1 MTQVKENH
9 HMLSFLR
16 PQPGPHSSNGIHG
29 TMSDTAGNS
38 ALDVQQRL
46 ADAGAEAKKQFGDVE
61 ELIKSWIKT
70 RPGLTLGA
78 ALAAG
83 VLIGWLIKRR

>member
-1 MTQVKENH
+1 
-9 HMLSFLR
+9 MLSFLR
-16 PQPGPHSSNGIHG
+16 PQPGPHGSNGIHG
-29 TMSDTAGNS
+29 NMSDTAGNT
-38 ALDVQQRL
+38 AVELQQRL

-61 ELIKSWIKT
+61 ELIKEWIKT

>member
-1 MTQVKENH
+1 MTQAKENN

-16 PQPGPHSSNGIHG
+16 DRSDPHSSNGIHG
-29 TMSDTAGNS
+29 MMSETAATAAGE
-38 ALDVQQRL
+38 LGQRL
-46 ADAGAEAKKQFGDVE
+46 ADVGAEAKKQFGDVE
-61 ELIKSWIKT
+61 ELIKTWIKT

-78 ALAAG
+78 AVAAG

>member
-1 MTQVKENH
+1 
-9 HMLSFLR
+9 MLSFSR
-16 PQPGPHSSNGIHG
+16 PQPEPHSRNGIHG
-29 TMSDTAGNS
+29 TMSETAGNA
-38 ALDVQQRL
+38 ALEVQQRL

-61 ELIKSWIKT
+61 ELFKTWIKA

>member
-1 MTQVKENH
+1 
-9 HMLSFLR
+9 MLSFLR
-16 PQPGPHSSNGIHG
+16 PQPGPHSTNGIHG
-29 TMSDTAGNS
+29 TMSDTAGNT
-38 ALDVQQRL
+38 AQELQQRL
-46 ADAGAEAKKQFGDVE
+46 ADAGAEAKKQFGDLE
-61 ELIKSWIKT
+61 ELIKACIKA

>member
-1 MTQVKENH
+1 
-9 HMLSFLR
+9 
-16 PQPGPHSSNGIHG
+16 
-29 TMSDTAGNS
+29 MSEIAGNT
-38 ALDVQQRL
+38 ALEVQQRL
-46 ADAGAEAKKQFGDVE
+46 ADSSAEAKKHLGDVE
-61 ELIKSWIKT
+61 ELIKSWIKA

>member
-1 MTQVKENH
+1 
-9 HMLSFLR
+9 MLSFLR
-16 PQPGPHSSNGIHG
+16 PQPGPHRTNGTHG
-29 TMSDTAGNS
+29 TVSEAAGN
-38 ALDVQQRL
+38 ATLELQQRL
-46 ADAGAEAKKQFGDVE
+46 VDAGVEAKKQFGDVE
-61 ELIKSWIKT
+61 ELLKACIKA

>member
-1 MTQVKENH
+1 
-9 HMLSFLR
+9 MLSFL
-16 PQPGPHSSNGIHG
+16 QPRSGGDSTNGIHG
-29 TMSDTAGNS
+29 TTSDLARN
-38 ALDVQQRL
+38 AAVELEQRL
-46 ADAGAEAKKQFGDVE
+46 AEAGAEVKKQFGDVE
-61 ELIKSWIKT
+61 ELIKGWVKA

>member
-1 MTQVKENH
+1 
-9 HMLSFLR
+9 MLSFL
-16 PQPGPHSSNGIHG
+16 QPPPPDHDKGNGIG
-29 TMSDTAGNS
+29 RTVSDITGNIPRE
-38 ALDVQQRL
+38 LEQRL

-61 ELIKSWIKT
+61 ELLKSWIKT

-83 VLIGWLIKRR
+83 VVIGWLIKRR

>member
-1 MTQVKENH
+1 
-9 HMLSFLR
+9 
-16 PQPGPHSSNGIHG
+16 
-29 TMSDTAGNS
+29 MSDTAAS
-38 ALDVQQRL
+38 TALEVQQRL

-61 ELIKSWIKT
+61 EMVKTWIKT

>member
-1 MTQVKENH
+1 
-9 HMLSFLR
+9 MLSFLR
-16 PQPGPHSSNGIHG
+16 DKDHGSNGIHG
-29 TMSDTAGNS
+29 MVSDS
-38 ALDVQQRL
+38 AASATGELQQRL
-46 ADAGAEAKKQFGDVE
+46 SDVGSEAKKQFDDVE
-61 ELIKSWIKT
+61 ELIKTWIKT

>member
-1 MTQVKENH
+1 
-9 HMLSFLR
+9 MLSFLR
-16 PQPGPHSSNGIHG
+16 PQPDPHSSNGIHG
-29 TMSDTAGNS
+29 TMSDTAANAS
-38 ALDVQQRL
+38 LELQQRL

-61 ELIKSWIKT
+61 EVLKAWIKA